1 MKLGVFSMPLH
12 RPEKPYEKA
21 LSEDREMVLLA
32 EQLGFSEYW
41 MGEHFTS
48 KVEQIPSAMLFF
60 SSLISETKNIK
71 FGTGVVNLPHHH
83 PGIVAAEAAMFDQ
96 LSGGRLILG
105 VGPGGLIS
113 DAEFFGEH

>member
-12 RPEKPYEKA
+12 RPEKLYEKA

-60 SSLISETKNIK
+60 SSLISETKKHQIWHWCCQSPSPSSWDRCCRSCN
-71 FGTGVVNLPHHH
+71 V
-83 PGIVAAEAAMFDQ
+83 
-96 LSGGRLILG
+96 
-105 VGPGGLIS
+105 
-113 DAEFFGEH
+113 